1 MGFKKI
7 LKKVRSTNKAVGEE
21 IPNQQIAVSNFLNKK
36 RLLAIL
42 ATFFVLIYILNIL
55 GWTAFLVKK
64 GHYTLAQLPIDKACV
79 LAINPLKAKIT
90 LKEIIL
96 AAGLSPIIV
105 FYVALK
111 ATGGIRDGK
120 GGAIAY
126 GQKGDS
132 RFTSEREIK
141 QQYKAIPE
149 KTDQYPGHGGLPISH
164 IKDKYYIDDEPVHNI
179 IVGTSRSRKTVQTI
193 IPMIDNLSRAQE
205 KSSLVVNDPKKELYT
220 ASADILRKR
229 GYDVYLLNLSEPMNS
244 MSYNPLALATEKWEE
259 GQTGTAMQM
268 INSISYRLNHKEN
281 GGANDWVYRG
291 ALSGDNALISE
302 MIRFCLNPKNFSDNK
317 PHPEKAT
324 MNNLVQLAT
333 QLTGVK
339 FYEEIDENVEEHLVI
354 DNYFEALPQESY
366 AKQQY
371 TIISSNPER
380 SRSSIYSQMLQ
391 GLDLFQL
398 PGNAALTSISS
409 INLRSVGF
417 PKYIKCKFPTALED
431 KKITVRFRKKIENG
445 KSKIISEYPV
455 RVGNNGYVDYNFD
468 VKLTSGDLIEICY
481 AETNQVEH
489 TLLSIILNDSQSK
502 QNDHFAKTKV
512 LHDDLGISKV
522 KLFYS
527 DKPTAIFVSAPDY
540 DQSNNAIYPIFI
552 DQLYGELAR
561 QCSNVAGGKTIYRV
575 QYLWDEFG
583 NMPPINNMDGIMS
596 VAAGRNMLFTLAI
609 QSYQQLYS
617 IYGNSK
623 GAIIKDNGQNQKLLK
638 CNDMKTND
646 DFSKAAGQKTIE
658 ANSANSSNS
667 RTGQSTSYGTHA
679 EGVPLITSSRLSQML
694 AGEELNLRSVHRFA
708 NNGDRVRPYP
718 IFNHG
723 KTQMPAAFTILEEF
737 DTKKDPNM
745 VEVECLHK
753 HINQQT
759 FKINVADFLRGTASD
774 LAVEAYEQS
783 VKKEAKIPV
792 SGINSVNEKI
802 DKDSEMNFF
811 DDIDAFDDKEI
822 FERILDEEMSPEQ
835 EEKRI
840 NSNFVKLVMDYKGK
854 GIDVSLADKILQAFD
869 NQDIVKLKSA
879 VNSIDDDLVR
889 ETLEQE
895 LERGD

>member
-1 MGFKKI
+1 M
-7 LKKVRSTNKAVGEE
+7 AEGEE
-21 IPNQQIAVSNFLNKK
+21 IPNQQIAISNFFNKK
-36 RLLAIL
+36 RLLEIL
-42 ATFFVLIYILNIL
+42 ATFLVLIYILNIL
-55 GWTAFLVKK
+55 AWTAFLVKK
-64 GHYTLAQLPIDKACV
+64 EHYALAQLPIDKACV
-79 LAINPLKAKIT
+79 LAINPLQAKIT
-90 LKEIIL
+90 FNEIIM

-105 FYVALK
+105 FYFLKK
-111 ATGGIRDGK
+111 ATGGISDGK
-120 GGAIAY
+120 GGSIAY

-132 RFTSEREIK
+132 RFTSVREIK

-164 IKDKYYIDDEPVHNI
+164 INDKYYIDDEPVHNI

-205 KSSLVVNDPKKELYT
+205 QSSLVVNDPKKELYT

-244 MSYNPLALATEKWEE
+244 MSYNPLSLATEKWAE
-259 GQTGTAMQM
+259 GQTGTAMQL

-398 PGNAALTSISS
+398 PDNAALTSISS

-417 PKYIKCKFPTALED
+417 PKYIKCKFPTTLED
-431 KKITVRFRKKIENG
+431 KKITLRFRKKIEDG

-455 RVGNNGYVDYNFD
+455 RVANNGYVDYNFD
-468 VKLTSGDLIEICY
+468 TKLTSGDLIEVCY
-481 AETNQVEH
+481 SETKTNQVKH

-502 QNDHFAKTKV
+502 QSDHFAKIKV

-522 KLFYS
+522 KLYYS
-527 DKPTAIFVSAPDY
+527 DKPTAIFVTAPDY

-552 DQLYGELAR
+552 EQLYGELAR
-561 QCSNVAGGKTIYRV
+561 QCANVAGGKTIYRV

-583 NMPPINNMDGIMS
+583 NMPPITNMDSIMTVS
-596 VAAGRNMLFTLAI
+596 AGRNMLFTLAI

-638 CNDMKTND
+638 CNDMRTND

-723 KTQMPAAFTILEEF
+723 KTQMPAAFAFLEEF

-745 VEVECLHK
+745 IRVECLHK
-753 HINQQT
+753 HINLQAL
-759 FKINVADFLRGTASD
+759 KINVADFLRGTASD
-774 LAVEAYEQS
+774 LAVEAYEAS
-783 VKKEAKIPV
+783 VRKEAKMPEP
-792 SGINSVNEKI
+792 GINTNEKI
-802 DKDSEMNFF
+802 DKDNKMNVFDEIDTFDENTFF
-811 DDIDAFDDKEI
+811 GKIIDEAI
-822 FERILDEEMSPEQ
+822 TPEQ
-835 EEKRI
+835 EEKRM
-840 NSNFVKLVMDYKGK
+840 NSNFVKLVMDYKGR
-854 GIDVSLADKILQAFD
+854 GIEVTLADKILQAFD
-869 NQDIVKLKSA
+869 NRDIVKIKSA
-879 VNSIDDDLVR
+879 VNSIDNDVVR
-889 ETLEQE
+889 ENLEQE
-895 LERGD
+895 LEKED